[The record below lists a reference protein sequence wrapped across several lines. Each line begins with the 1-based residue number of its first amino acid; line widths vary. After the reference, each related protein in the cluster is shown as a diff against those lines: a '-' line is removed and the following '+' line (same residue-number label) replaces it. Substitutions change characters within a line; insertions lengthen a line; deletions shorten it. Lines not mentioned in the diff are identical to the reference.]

1 MTKIGQHTLLS
12 RANPKTSL
20 QSRPHI
26 IHIYHVGIPCVL
38 FTQDVMRCAPNYLHA
53 NLKRQPMKLSTN
65 GKMKDYREPWPNNFR
80 VTDALCVLKWLPPR
94 LSPWTIALKLYNDCH
109 GETPHIIHVFHDK
122 IYLFYLQ

>member
-38 FTQDVMRCAPNYLHA
+38 FTQDVMRCAP
-53 NLKRQPMKLSTN
+53 KLPSCKPKASAHETLN
-65 GKMKDYREPWPNNFR
+65 QWKNEG
-80 VTDALCVLKWLPPR
+80 
-94 LSPWTIALKLYNDCH
+94 LSRTMA
-109 GETPHIIHVFHDK
+109 
-122 IYLFYLQ
+122 